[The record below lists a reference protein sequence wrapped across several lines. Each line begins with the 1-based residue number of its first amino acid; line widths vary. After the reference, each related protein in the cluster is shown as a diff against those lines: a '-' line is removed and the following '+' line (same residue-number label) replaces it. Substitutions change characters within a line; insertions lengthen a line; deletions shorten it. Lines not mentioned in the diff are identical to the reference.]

1 MLVIFLGVGGS
12 GPCSEDRFSFKC
24 AKCEISLGHTSGDAD
39 QAVDLSLEMRR
50 EIWTEDRN

>member
-1 MLVIFLGVGGS
+1 MLLIFLGVGGS
-12 GPCSEDRFSFKC
+12 GPCPEDRFSFKC
-24 AKCEISLGHTSGDAD
+24 AKCEILLGHTSGDAD